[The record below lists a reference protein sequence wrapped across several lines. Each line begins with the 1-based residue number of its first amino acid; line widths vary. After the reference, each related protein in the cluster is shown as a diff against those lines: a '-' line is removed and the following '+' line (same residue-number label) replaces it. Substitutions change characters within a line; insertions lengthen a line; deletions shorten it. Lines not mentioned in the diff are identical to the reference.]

1 MYKESVIL
9 ALVLPF
15 ILSCAVV
22 DNVSDIVETCEYAD
36 FESIEWNETGMYTNL
51 DELHEG
57 IVCNHERQI
66 AYKKGGRV
74 IVKVGLT
81 EPVTVVKSE
90 KPQTWGHFQFPE
102 ILKTDDGALLVR
114 WSTKDD
120 NGASYG
126 EAETDLNAKIST
138 DDGKTWNYTDKGYN
152 LAPRGETRLDLKDGS
167 RIWTSTPKSFNLQDF
182 PNMPTPAGIHETSTY
197 YKMAELP
204 EPLKGAYLT
213 YWTKTEGER
222 LFHAEI
228 DDTDLLRSSSN
239 NMMNVLW
246 VGDFKELN
254 DGSILAAMFPAN
266 RMDKSG
272 NVALSGISFYRS
284 TNKGMNWSLSSYIPY
299 PSNHALTESAGK
311 AFTGLSEPVMEILK
325 DGTIYCIVRTE
336 HTVPSAM
343 YRCTSK
349 DNGKT
354 WSDFEPFTINGVF
367 PRLLEL
373 KNGVMVLASGRPGLQ
388 LRLSLDGKGAEWTDP
403 IEMLPF
409 MEAYNPNQLN
419 VTCGY
424 AGLLEAGAN
433 SFYIVYSEFVE
444 EPVSNRFIK
453 EIKFRKI
460 FVDKI

>member
-1 MYKESVIL
+1 
-9 ALVLPF
+9 
-15 ILSCAVV
+15 
-22 DNVSDIVETCEYAD
+22 
-36 FESIEWNETGMYTNL
+36 
-51 DELHEG
+51 
-57 IVCNHERQI
+57 
-66 AYKKGGRV
+66 
-74 IVKVGLT
+74 
-81 EPVTVVKSE
+81 
-90 KPQTWGHFQFPE
+90 
-102 ILKTDDGALLVR
+102 
-114 WSTKDD
+114 
-120 NGASYG
+120 
-126 EAETDLNAKIST
+126 
-138 DDGKTWNYTDKGYN
+138 
-152 LAPRGETRLDLKDGS
+152 
-167 RIWTSTPKSFNLQDF
+167 
-182 PNMPTPAGIHETSTY
+182 
-197 YKMAELP
+197 
-204 EPLKGAYLT
+204 
-213 YWTKTEGER
+213 
-222 LFHAEI
+222 
-228 DDTDLLRSSSN
+228 
-239 NMMNVLW
+239 
-246 VGDFKELN
+246 
-254 DGSILAAMFPAN
+254 
-266 RMDKSG
+266 
-272 NVALSGISFYRS
+272 
-284 TNKGMNWSLSSYIPY
+284 MNWSLSSYIPY